1 MPDSKPM
8 LSWRLG
14 PRDAATAYDFM
25 QDLAGRLTN
34 RVQLTTDGHRPYL
47 SAVEDAFG
55 GDMDY
60 AMLVKLYGSSGEN
73 EMRDSPA
80 KCFGCIRQDVTGN
93 PDPKHISTSDVERSN
108 STMRMSMRRFT
119 RLTNGFSKKLENL
132 AATVA
137 FSSCMT
143 TPLAFTGHS
152 G

>member
-1 MPDSKPM
+1 
-8 LSWRLG
+8 
-14 PRDAATAYDFM
+14 
-25 QDLAGRLTN
+25 
-34 RVQLTTDGHRPYL
+34 
-47 SAVEDAFG
+47 
-55 GDMDY
+55 
-60 AMLVKLYGSSGEN
+60 
-73 EMRDSPA
+73 MRDSPA